1 MQILS
6 KDPDGFFLMV
16 EGSKIDWAAHAND
29 GAGMVT
35 EFLAFDDAVKEAMDF
50 ANRDGYTAVIV
61 VPDHG
66 NSGISIGNQRS
77 SKGYDTLGLKSIID
91 PLKQCRHT
99 AEGIAKM
106 MLKKPDQLSAIFT
119 ENTGL
124 NISTRQRVDLQ
135 GFIRKNDFYALV
147 NFLTEIINENGFIG
161 FTTHGHT
168 GEEVMLAVYHPGNY
182 RPSGIITNTELH
194 QYLTDILNT
203 PDLDSLTDRIF
214 CIDTTALSG
223 LIWNINTAMNE
234 NPRLI
239 IRQSPGS
246 KTYAV
251 IESGTDFMTVY
262 LKGKPLHIIPFNT
275 LALYVE
281 PLHHFFLPRNI
292 SDLLPAKMKG
302 K

>member
-1 MQILS
+1 
-6 KDPDGFFLMV
+6 
-16 EGSKIDWAAHAND
+16 
-29 GAGMVT
+29 MVT

-161 FTTHGHT
+161 FTTHGH
-168 GEEVMLAVYHPGNY
+168 
-182 RPSGIITNTELH
+182 R
-194 QYLTDILNT
+194 
-203 PDLDSLTDRIF
+203 
-214 CIDTTALSG
+214 
-223 LIWNINTAMNE
+223 
-234 NPRLI
+234 
-239 IRQSPGS
+239 
-246 KTYAV
+246 
-251 IESGTDFMTVY
+251 
-262 LKGKPLHIIPFNT
+262 
-275 LALYVE
+275 
-281 PLHHFFLPRNI
+281 
-292 SDLLPAKMKG
+292 
-302 K
+302 